1 MKFIKLEKC
10 GIEENNNVIVI
21 GAGLPSGGS
30 GGGSGGGG
38 GSFRDE
44 VLFDE
49 VGGDPINPYTNPG
62 DFVGRPVNIRNI
74 K

>member
-1 MKFIKLEKC
+1 M
-10 GIEENNNVIVI
+10 VTQTPTTPST
-21 GAGLPSGGS
+21 GA
-30 GGGSGGGG
+30 GSGGGG

-49 VGGDPINPYTNPG
+49 GGGDPINPYTNPG
-62 DFVGRPVNIRNI
+62 DFEGGPVNIRNI